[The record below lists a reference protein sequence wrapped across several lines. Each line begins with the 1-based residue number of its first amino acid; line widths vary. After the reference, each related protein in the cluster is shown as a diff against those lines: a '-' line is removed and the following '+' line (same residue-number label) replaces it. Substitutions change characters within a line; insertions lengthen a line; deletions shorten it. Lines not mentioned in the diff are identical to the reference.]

1 LQPNPQ
7 RYYGLI
13 EFYLYKTGLNVMKT
27 RIHQV
32 AAAMLMLLAVSS
44 ADARPIALPDAS
56 NTIKFSGSFTVDADK
71 TLTLTGSPVS
81 LKTSAGESVTD
92 INHGKARFMS
102 GTLQYAD
109 GIASVD
115 GKLSRLTLGSQV
127 SNGMVVYVLKGL
139 VYGTLTEQGKTIDV
153 NGSVGITTK
162 PAPEGTELD
171 QTQVESGQVV
181 VTTRSNI
188 NNPAQ

>member
-1 LQPNPQ
+1 
-7 RYYGLI
+7 
-13 EFYLYKTGLNVMKT
+13 MKT
-27 RIHQV
+27 RIQQV
-32 AAAMLMLLAVSS
+32 AGAMLMLLAAHA
-44 ADARPIALPDAS
+44 ADARPIALPDAA

-71 TLTLTGSPVS
+71 TLTLNGSPVS
-81 LKTSAGESVTD
+81 LKTSAGESVAD

-109 GIASVD
+109 GIANVE
-115 GKLSRLTLGSQV
+115 GKLGKVSLGSQV
-127 SNGMVVYVLKGL
+127 SNGMVVYTLRGL

-153 NGSVGITTK
+153 NGNIGITTK
-162 PAPEGTELD
+162 PAPEGTDLD
-171 QTQVESGQVV
+171 QTQVESGQLV

>member
-1 LQPNPQ
+1 
-7 RYYGLI
+7 
-13 EFYLYKTGLNVMKT
+13 MKSK
-27 RIHQV
+27 IQQV
-32 AAAMLMLLAVSS
+32 AGAMLMLLAVSS
-44 ADARPIALPDAS
+44 VDARPIALPDAS

-71 TLTLTGSPVS
+71 TLTLNGSPVS
-81 LKTSAGESVTD
+81 LKTSAGESLAD

-109 GIASVD
+109 GIANVD
-115 GKLSRLTLGSQV
+115 GKLSRVTLGSQV

-153 NGSVGITTK
+153 NGSIGITTK
-162 PAPEGTELD
+162 PAPVGTELD